1 MCYNFAYKGLIAM
14 YKRCVTEQSAR
25 RQRELEAGLLAAMMA
40 HQYED
45 ITISDLCD
53 SMKVPRKSF
62 YRYFSSKDGALYAL
76 IDHTLSEFSGEFF
89 SQEMTA
95 TIGTLERFFCFWR
108 SHADFLD
115 ALAKSSLS
123 GILLQRSIMLVLE
136 QDLLSKRL
144 LPFDKKSAQ
153 EYAITFLIS
162 GLISLVVQWHRS
174 SFKEDPHDLATIAA
188 HLMTKQMITTI

>member
-1 MCYNFAYKGLIAM
+1 M

-25 RQRELEAGLLAAMMA
+25 RQRELEAGLLSAMLT

-53 SMKVPRKSF
+53 AMSVPRKSF

-76 IDHTLSEFSGEFF
+76 VDHTLSEFSGEFF
-89 SQEMTA
+89 SQEMSA
-95 TIGTLERFFCFWR
+95 TIGTLERFFCFWMEH
-108 SHADFLD
+108 SELLD
-115 ALAKSSLS
+115 ALAKSNLS

-144 LPFDKKSAQ
+144 LPFEKKSAQ
-153 EYAITFLIS
+153 EYATTFLIS
-162 GLISLVVQWHRS
+162 GLVSLIVQWHKS
-174 SFKEDPHDLATIAA
+174 SFKENPRELAIIAA
-188 HLMTKQMITTI
+188 HLMTKQIITRT